1 MATLSV
7 KSRTDCLEALV
18 RSSRCAVSLLSNI
31 RYRMFSGSDVEE
43 EKSSHFGFQAVSEK
57 DKTQKVYRVFENV
70 ASSYDK
76 MNDVMSFGI
85 HRLWKD
91 RLVRVL
97 NPPAGTKLLDV
108 AGGTGD
114 IAFRFLNHV
123 KSKKLPQSK
132 VKSGSTDSHVTV
144 CDINK
149 AMLDVGQKRAQTFHH
164 FSGISWIQGNAEEL
178 PLSSGSFDAY
188 TIAFGIRN
196 VTRMEKALSEAYRVL
211 APGGR
216 FLCLEFSE
224 VQNSLLARAYERYSF
239 DMIPVMGH
247 IIAGDWESYQY
258 LVESIRQ
265 FPDQE
270 EFAEMIEN
278 AGFSNVTYENLSFGI
293 AAIHCG
299 FKL

>member
-7 KSRTDCLEALV
+7 KSRADCLEALV
-18 RSSRCAVSLLSNI
+18 RSPRFAVSLLSNI

-164 FSGISWIQGNAEEL
+164 SSGISWIQGNAEEL

-188 TIAFGIRN
+188 TVAFGIRN
-196 VTRMEKALSEAYRVL
+196 VTRMEKVCFFFFFFWVSMLQPVFEISGGSGVKKPVKALDLDQVVL
-211 APGGR
+211 SSISIAIIVNLTSIVLIR
-216 FLCLEFSE
+216 FRTTRPCP
-224 VQNSLLARAYERYSF
+224 A
-239 DMIPVMGH
+239 
-247 IIAGDWESYQY
+247 
-258 LVESIRQ
+258 
-265 FPDQE
+265 
-270 EFAEMIEN
+270 
-278 AGFSNVTYENLSFGI
+278 TYPRSQG
-293 AAIHCG
+293 
-299 FKL
+299 KT